1 MASSRKTGLAMR
13 AQPAI
18 HFEIEQTKVMSTAFE
33 ITSEDVRN
41 VMKLNGYSVDEAA
54 AEKIFQDVIAPEDGR
69 IEKAALYGN
78 EMEEQTKYA
87 YQEIAKILREAGVLT
102 SAEA

>member
-1 MASSRKTGLAMR
+1 
-13 AQPAI
+13 
-18 HFEIEQTKVMSTAFE
+18 MSTAFE

-41 VMKLNGYSVDEAA
+41 VMELNGHSVDEAA

-78 EMEEQTKYA
+78 EIERSRQSTPTRKLPKSSER
-87 YQEIAKILREAGVLT
+87 RE
-102 SAEA
+102 S